1 MLYYLIAALGFI
13 FVFGLVVFVHEGGHF
28 LLARLNGVEVEA
40 FALGMGPALF
50 SYAPGETEYRICII
64 PLGGY
69 VKLAGE
75 DITAD
80 TDNPRAFSNQP
91 VLRRMSVLVAGVLC
105 NILLGFL
112 LYVPYGMIQGEEI
125 LPPQIGYINEEMPAY
140 GKLQIGDEVL
150 SLNERPIKRFQD
162 INVHNS
168 LLGDEERRFLI
179 RRDGEE
185 KVIVMEP
192 HRLEDRSIF
201 EPTHVVG
208 ISPYLAPEIEKLG
221 KGSILRDKNFEEGDR
236 FVKIAGAEVKSFQQL
251 SHLLTQNRGQLEV
264 VIERDG
270 ERLTRELTVPEADED
285 FSAWARK
292 LQWEPPVPHVT
303 YGFFESLSFAA
314 SETKN
319 AVQLLFRG
327 IWGLITR
334 RVSPDGLAGP
344 VGIIGVTGH
353 IATIGFWPLINF
365 TAFLSINLGVINI
378 LPVPVLDGGHIF
390 LSLPELVGY
399 KLPAWAFDLAN
410 QIGLALLL
418 TLLIVVTFFD
428 IARIEFITRFFS
440 YLSALIFG

>member
-1 MLYYLIAALGFI
+1 MFYYLIAALGFI

-40 FALGMGPALF
+40 FALGMGPPLF
-50 SYAPGETEYRICII
+50 SYAPGETEYRICVV

-75 DITAD
+75 DITEE

-91 VLRRMSVLVAGVLC
+91 VLRRMSVLVAGVIC

-112 LYVPYGMIQGEEI
+112 LYVPYGMVQGEEI
-125 LPPQIGYINEEMPAY
+125 LPPRIGFINEDMPAY
-140 GKLQIGDEVL
+140 GELQIGDEVL
-150 SLNERPIKRFQD
+150 ALNERPIERFQD

-179 RRDGEE
+179 RRDGE
-185 KVIVMEP
+185 KKMVVLEP

-201 EPTHVVG
+201 QPTHVVG
-208 ISPYLAPEIEKLG
+208 ISPYLPPEIEKLG
-221 KGSILRDKNFEEGDR
+221 QESILRDKNFERGDR
-236 FVKIAGAEVKSFQQL
+236 FVKIAGTEVRSFQHF
-251 SHLLTQNRGQLEV
+251 SHLLTRNRGEVEIVLERQGEQLM
-264 VIERDG
+264 RT
-270 ERLTRELTVPEADED
+270 LNVPEADED
-285 FSAWARK
+285 FYDWARK
-292 LQWEPPVPHVT
+292 FQWEPPVPHTT
-303 YGFFESLSFAA
+303 YGFLESMNFALR
-314 SETKN
+314 ETKN

-334 RVSPDGLAGP
+334 RLSPDGLAGP

-378 LPVPVLDGGHIF
+378 LPVPVLDGGHIL

-399 KLPAWAFDLAN
+399 KLPAKAFDLAN

-418 TLLIVVTFFD
+418 ALLIMVTFFD
-428 IARIEFITRFFS
+428 IARIDFVNRLFS
-440 YLSALIFG
+440 RLSELVFG